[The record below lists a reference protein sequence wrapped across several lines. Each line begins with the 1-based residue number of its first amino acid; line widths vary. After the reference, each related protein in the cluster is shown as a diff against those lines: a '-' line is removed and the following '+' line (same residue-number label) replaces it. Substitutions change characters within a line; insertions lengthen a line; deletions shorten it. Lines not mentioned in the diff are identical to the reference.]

1 MLIGQ
6 YHTRL
11 SGKGRTAV
19 PVRFR
24 EELGETI
31 VVSRWYEGSLAI
43 FAQKAWERMLEVAVG
58 GSLLTRP
65 TRETERFLL
74 GGAYEIRLDA
84 QGRFVIPRPLR
95 EYARLTNEVVF
106 VGLRDRAEVW
116 NKKDWI
122 AKEEDITKRAE
133 KLIEEV
139 QQTKTQNEKEW

>member
-1 MLIGQ
+1 M
-6 YHTRL
+6 
-11 SGKGRTAV
+11 
-19 PVRFR
+19 RFR
-24 EELGETI
+24 EELGAAI

-43 FAQKAWERMLEVAVG
+43 FAQKAWERMLETAVG

-74 GGAYEIRLDA
+74 GGAYEIILDA

-95 EYARLTNEVVF
+95 EYAHLTNEVVF

-116 NKKDWI
+116 NKRGWM
-122 AKEEDITKRAE
+122 AKEVDITKRAE

-139 QQTKTQNEKEW
+139 QQTKAK